1 MKALATGHTD
11 DFRKDLMEDVSALG
25 IIVTSDIYIVLNKIG
40 LIRGADK
47 FLNFMNNYQVIG
59 LLILLFMVNLLIYI
73 LIDSLCKKEIWYKL
87 FSFVFGS
94 YLAITV
100 YILSI
105 KLGCSMRFDYRII
118 LMEYWELLELLIYQT
133 IFLSILSY
141 LMRIKRKYERNCRQN
156 Q

>member
-1 MKALATGHTD
+1 MKALATSHTD
-11 DFRKDLMEDVSALG
+11 DFSKDLMEDVSALG
-25 IIVTSDIYIVLNKIG
+25 IIVTSDIYIILNKIG
-40 LIRGADK
+40 LITGADK
-47 FLNFMNNYQVIG
+47 FLNYMNNYQVIG
-59 LLILLFMVNLLIYI
+59 LLILLFIAILLIYI
-73 LIDSLCKKEIWYKL
+73 FIDYFCKKEIWYKL

-105 KLGCSMRFDYRII
+105 KLECSMRFDYRII

-141 LMRIKRKYERNCRQN
+141 LMRIKRKYERICRQN